1 MRVSSTSWRR
11 PRGVHTLIVTIA
23 VTAAWAAALAAQAP
37 AAAGWPQW
45 GGPARNF
52 VTSGDGLA
60 TAWPAD
66 GPRRIWQR
74 PLGDGLS
81 AIVTDGALL
90 YTTYRDGDRDVA
102 VALDAATGATRWE
115 QRHAAPFIET
125 CSHRLGPI
133 PRAAPL
139 IAGGRL
145 ITVSA
150 GGLMH
155 SFDRLS
161 GAPQWSHDL
170 LAGTPDQHRACG
182 YASSPLAYKNTI
194 ITTAGG
200 KGRGV
205 VALDAA
211 TGRPVWQAQDFQ
223 NGYSS
228 PILIDLDGRPE
239 LVVFT
244 FGEIAGLAPDTGA
257 LEWSYPHAAEFGVNV
272 STPIWGDEH
281 LLFVSSSYN
290 GGSRVLRLARAAG
303 KVTVEQVWE
312 SRRVRIHFGNAVRFG
327 SRVYASNGDA
337 GSAPLAAIDIMT
349 GEMVWRDRTVG
360 RATLVGAG
368 ARLILLDE
376 DGNLALMTPGAD
388 GPVVHARA
396 QITQGLAWTAPTL
409 SGTTLY
415 VRDRQHIMAL
425 DLGAR

>member
-1 MRVSSTSWRR
+1 MHAALVIL
-11 PRGVHTLIVTIA
+11 GMVAA
-23 VTAAWAAALAAQAP
+23 VTAGAQAAIAQGQP
-37 AAAGWPQW
+37 WPQW
-45 GGPARNF
+45 GGPARSF
-52 VTSGDGLA
+52 VTAGEGLA
-60 TAWPAD
+60 TTWPEG

-81 AIVTDGALL
+81 AIVTDGATL
-90 YTTYRDGDRDVA
+90 YTLYRDGTHDAA
-102 VALDAATGATRWE
+102 VALDAATGRTLWE
-115 QRHAAPFIET
+115 QRYAAPFTET
-125 CSHRLGPI
+125 CSHRVGAI

-139 IAGGRL
+139 LAGDRL

-150 GGLMH
+150 GGLMS
-155 SFDRLS
+155 SFNRRT
-161 GAPQWSHDL
+161 GAPEWTHDL

-239 LVVFT
+239 LIVFT
-244 FGEIAGLAPDTGA
+244 FGEVAGLDPDTGA
-257 LEWSYPHAAEFGVNV
+257 LEWSYPHPAEFGVNV
-272 STPIWGDEH
+272 STPVWGSDH

-290 GGSRVLRLARAAG
+290 GGSRVLRLARVG
-303 KVTVEQVWE
+303 STVTVEQVWE
-312 SRRVRIHFGNAVRFG
+312 TRRVRIHFGNAVRFG
-327 SRVYASNGDA
+327 QRVYASNGDA
-337 GSAPLAAIDIMT
+337 GSAPLAAIDILT

-360 RATLVGAG
+360 RATIVGAG
-368 ARLILLDE
+368 SRLILLDE
-376 DGNLALMTPGAD
+376 DGTLALMTPRD
-388 GPVVHARA
+388 EGPVVHAVA
-396 QITQGLAWTAPTL
+396 QIAQGQTWTAPTL
-409 SGTTLY
+409 SGTILY